1 MVCGLWSVV
10 YGPWSLWSVVSVVPV
25 VSSLWFVVPVVRG
38 QWWIEGWATG
48 AAAQGTKGGGHQRGE
63 SKNNTNL
70 HDEKRD

>member
-1 MVCGLWSVV
+1 MTW
-10 YGPWSLWSVVSVVPV
+10 P
-25 VSSLWFVVPVVRG
+25 

-63 SKNNTNL
+63 SKNNANL